1 MWAIFRRGVAAA
13 AGGRERGGRPGMMGS
28 EAIVDESAILEE
40 IA

>member
-1 MWAIFRRGVAAA
+1 MWAIFCGGATAA
-13 AGGRERGGRPGMMGS
+13 AGRRERCGRPGMMGS